1 MANSATRQYQMGT
14 KVDINCAKG
23 WEDLQIVDLAKNGED
38 RRLARANN
46 FSVEWLTG
54 DAGQSFAYGSDHET
68 ILLFPIV
75 EGRLRGSADKAVPP
89 RSVVIVPPGSYEVAL
104 EQAGAFAIL
113 ATHRTDCLTA
123 VESPDARIVPV
134 GRPFTPRRAGV
145 RVHRLDDVPYP
156 EGNPRLKFLQSE
168 TMSINVVEYSGAR
181 SRSALSPHSHAAFE
195 QATLTVAGE
204 FLHHF
209 RTEWGKDADLWR
221 EDQHIPVGE
230 AVVAIIPPNVI
241 HTTEGVGAGHHMLFD
256 IFAPPREDFI
266 AKNWVHNADDYTRNG
281 SPIDRL

>member
-1 MANSATRQYQMGT
+1 MRT
-14 KVDINCAKG
+14 KVDTHCAKG
-23 WEDLQIVDLAKNGED
+23 WEDLQIVDLAKTGQS
-38 RRLARANN
+38 RGLARAQN
-46 FSVEWLTG
+46 FSVEWLIG

-68 ILLFPIV
+68 ILLFPAV
-75 EGRLRGSADKAVPP
+75 GGRLTGSADEAAPP
-89 RSVVIVPPGSYEVAL
+89 RSVVIAPPGSYEVAL
-104 EQAGAFAIL
+104 DQAGAFAIL
-113 ATHRTDCLTA
+113 ATHRTDQPTA
-123 VESPDARIVPV
+123 VDRPDARIISV
-134 GRPFTPRRAGV
+134 GRPFAPKRAAV

-195 QATLTVAGE
+195 QATLTVAGD

-221 EDQHIPVGE
+221 EDQHVPVGQ
-230 AVVAIIPPNVI
+230 AVVAVIPPNVI

-266 AKNWVHNADDYTRNG
+266 AKNWVHNAEDYARNEPPAAP
-281 SPIDRL
+281 SC